1 MMLVF
6 LGVCMCITFFVLQTY
21 ITSGFH
27 AREHR
32 LLPLVLTLVAL
43 YNFYRIVQ
51 EIMGSTSVFRALTD
65 LLVIQMVYVLFHY
78 VMDFMHFKLKV
89 WLETLLFLVC
99 FFRLSGE
106 RLHQYTL
113 HPVCEQCFLPSSFA
127 MSIFSFVRT
136 LRQPFVSS
144 VAASGLTG

>member
-51 EIMGSTSVFRALTD
+51 EIMGSTSVFRALID
-65 LLVIQMVYVLFHY
+65 LLVIQMVYALFHY

-99 FFRLSGE
+99 FSRIL
-106 RLHQYTL
+106 
-113 HPVCEQCFLPSSFA
+113 
-127 MSIFSFVRT
+127 
-136 LRQPFVSS
+136 
-144 VAASGLTG
+144 